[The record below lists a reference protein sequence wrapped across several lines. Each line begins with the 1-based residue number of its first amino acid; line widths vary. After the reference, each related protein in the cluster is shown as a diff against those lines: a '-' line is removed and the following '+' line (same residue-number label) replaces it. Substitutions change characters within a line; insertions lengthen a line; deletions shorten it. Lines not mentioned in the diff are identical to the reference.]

1 MSRAVAIISCTVA
14 AIVTAA
20 TVGCGA
26 RTMPTPLVFRAGAS
40 SDARTVLTDVS
51 RDLDLSATQA
61 TGDVLYATDRR
72 PKMRGDEVRGYGAA
86 RGITMRFGLA
96 TVRLGRSGSTVDE
109 VTQAIAENDRL
120 RLSIERMTEFGEYW
134 RTIPVSD
141 DRYPGRGVEPPADDP
156 IRDAERRFVG
166 EIDTRLAGAR
176 RVLIYVPG
184 FNTSFESLVYYAAEF
199 AFYLHGNAVPIA
211 FSWPARSTPLGY
223 PKQVT
228 NATVS
233 VRALREL
240 ILLIANESDAERIDI
255 LSYSAGAPIVSDALH
270 QLRLMHAD
278 LDRDELRE
286 RLRIGVVIF
295 AGADEDLDRFR
306 NFYLDGFEDV
316 AERVTLYSSRR
327 DIGLTLSQLFVRGSP
342 RLGKVAGDLA
352 PSEQVLLSDFGSTTD
367 VIDVGYAQRRAGGG
381 DIFSHGY
388 WFGNPWVS
396 SDVIA
401 QLRFQEPPPP
411 HARGLNRLSE
421 HREDRSPVWRF
432 PDDYPQQIDEVF
444 SSAPLAPARPSTESR
459 R

>member
-1 MSRAVAIISCTVA
+1 MSRTIPIVFCMFA
-14 AIVTAA
+14 ALVVGVLI
-20 TVGCGA
+20 GCGT

-40 SDARTVLTDVS
+40 SDARVVLADVG
-51 RDLDLSATQA
+51 RDLDLSAIEA

-72 PKMRGDEVRGYGAA
+72 PKTRGDEVRGYGSA

-96 TVRLGRSGSTVDE
+96 TVRLGRSGSTVDD
-109 VTQAIAENDRL
+109 VTQSIAENERL
-120 RLSIERMTEFGEYW
+120 RLSIERMNEFGEYW
-134 RTIPVSD
+134 RTIPSSD
-141 DRYPGRGVEPPADDP
+141 DRYPGRGVEPLAEDP
-156 IRDAERRFVG
+156 IRDAERRFIE
-166 EIDTRLAGAR
+166 EIDSRLSGAR

-184 FNTSFESLVYYAAEF
+184 FNTSFETPVYYAAEF

-240 ILLIANESDAERIDI
+240 VLLIANESNAERIDI

-270 QLRLMHAD
+270 QLRLIHAD
-278 LDRDELRE
+278 LNRDELSKK
-286 RLRIGVVIF
+286 LRIGVVIF

-306 NFYLDGFEDV
+306 NLYLDGFEDV

-342 RLGKVAGDLA
+342 RLGKVAGELT
-352 PSEQVLLSDFGSTTD
+352 PNEQVLVSDFGSNTD
-367 VIDVGYAQRRAGGG
+367 IIDVGYAQRRAGGG

-401 QLRFQEPPPP
+401 QLRFQRPPPP
-411 HARGLNRLSE
+411 HERGLQAVSDSGDVE
-421 HREDRSPVWRF
+421 SPVWRF
-432 PDDYPQQIDEVF
+432 PDDYPQRIDRVF
-444 SSAPLAPARPSTESR
+444 KEASLVPATVPDAPR